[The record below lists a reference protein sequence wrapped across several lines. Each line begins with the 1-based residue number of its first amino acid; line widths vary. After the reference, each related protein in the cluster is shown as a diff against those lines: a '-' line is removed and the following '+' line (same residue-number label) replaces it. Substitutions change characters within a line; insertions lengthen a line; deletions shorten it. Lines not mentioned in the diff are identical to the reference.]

1 MLEVLIIDDDPD
13 LRAMLREMLGA
24 LGCAVTEAQDGA
36 AGLSC
41 ANAQD
46 FDLVITDILMPRQE
60 GIETIVRLRKA
71 KPQLP
76 IVAMSG
82 GGQVNGMAVLEFA
95 DKLGADLTLEKPF
108 SFQAIADVVAACKT
122 GEMRRSVAG

>member
-1 MLEVLIIDDDPD
+1 MLEVLIIDDDAD
-13 LRAMLREMLGA
+13 LREILREMLGA

-36 AGLSC
+36 AGVSC
-41 ANAQD
+41 ANAQH

-60 GIETIVRLRKA
+60 GIETIVRLRKT
-71 KPQLP
+71 KPQLR

-95 DKLGADLTLEKPF
+95 HKLGADSTLEKPF
-108 SFQAIADVVAACKT
+108 SFQSIADIVAACKS
-122 GEMRRSVAG
+122 GETIRSAVG